1 MTADTV
7 GLAVSYLLE
16 QLSLETVAALDD
28 TCSRYAVSV
37 LDAAA
42 RSLPSTV
49 TPQANNRS
57 ETRTAA
63 AKKFMDML
71 EGVFQKILSK
81 RAGGVGTS
89 GLVTGESVAVSAGG
103 SYAELIRLDLLDLHS
118 YMPCLRD
125 VSNSLVDIGHG
136 ICGSWGLAGISI
148 PAGALTSASI
158 ASASVDVSLF
168 MRSTAPWA
176 GSAGENRTISP
187 VVGLW
192 LQSGG
197 STLPVKNLS
206 QPILISFSGLGGEK
220 GHRNCVF
227 WESGNNSA
235 EGYSV
240 TGVTTL
246 EGADSNVVTCST
258 THLSIF
264 SIQVDN

>member
-1 MTADTV
+1 MSGNLTADTV

-28 TCSRYAVSV
+28 TCSSYAVSV

-42 RSLPSTV
+42 RSLQSTV

-71 EGVFQKILSK
+71 
-81 RAGGVGTS
+81 GGVGTS

-264 SIQVDN
+264 SIQVEN